1 MRKQPA
7 VEDPT
12 EDLIPNHHHDTPC
25 QCGHRHAE
33 HSMFGPCKGC
43 NDCDEDDD
51 LESEHVHP
59 YQRCAC
65 TNFQLVTATTEAELA
80 LTG

>member
-1 MRKQPA
+1 MRKQPTI
-7 VEDPT
+7 EDPAET
-12 EDLIPNHHHDTPC
+12 LIPKHHHDTPC

-33 HSMFGPCKGC
+33 HSMFGQCKGC
-43 NDCDEDDD
+43 IDCAEDDD
-51 LESEHVHP
+51 LESKHVHP

-65 TNFQLVTATTEAELA
+65 ATFQVVTAMAALA